1 MEEIQDDI
9 EVNTSIY
16 KIGNDTESENFGNG
30 SFLKHTTNQNGKL
43 VQGIYLKNITF
54 YFLRKSYL
62 KAIQLTFF
70 NNNTKEVITTNP
82 KIFGIL
88 GSLNQNSVIDEI
100 YLDLDQDEQINQ
112 VDGNLSNK
120 RINYFEIHTTKGKF
134 IKLGG
139 ENEEDFF
146 NNYNNKNVKKIIN
159 SKFSNDE
166 SELRPI
172 NKKEKSIRF
181 HFEFLTNGKVFG
193 GFNIGWNS
201 SGINFIDFLYTN
213 KSVNY
218 IEKKYFH
225 QINKELADESYN
237 VYNLEESSSF
247 VYKSELFGSNNIDT
261 CLENDFIKLVNKL
274 NKEVGYYHISFL
286 TVYYDKYINCIEIE
300 YSNSSGTEKIKFA
313 HTGRD
318 GKIYNNKI

>member
-30 SFLKHTTNQNGKL
+30 SFLKHTTNQNGKI

-139 ENEEDFF
+139 EYEEDFF

-172 NKKEKSIRF
+172 TKKEKSIRF

-247 VYKSELFGSNNIDT
+247 VYKSELFGFNNIDT
-261 CLENDFIKLVNKL
+261 YLENDFIKLVNKL

-318 GKIYNNKI
+318 GKIYNFKI